1 MTSIRSAARKFVVD
15 AQVRFALW
23 VEPSALGLPNLR
35 VLMIFPGL
43 IALLFIVLVALGVSG
58 SSTGAYW
65 GVFGTGGPDPD
76 LLNGV
81 PRPIRSDEWLV
92 QSSWVVSQVQQGF
105 PVVNQTLPGGMDATV
120 QNDLP
125 SWDWSTLFRPHL
137 LGFLALP
144 LDQGMAIR
152 WWLPGFAVVVG
163 AYLFCVTMMPKRPV
177 SAALLALAVYYTP
190 IFQWWYMPT
199 TLWPAALAF
208 VAMAATIWCLRHP
221 SLRVRIAWSAVT
233 GYLAVTT
240 AMSIYAPFIV
250 PAALVILFFFVG
262 AWIGEARRQS
272 MGFRGSLRAVAP
284 LIIAAVGA
292 GVVLVVWIATRWSTI
307 RALFATV
314 YPGQRLEPT
323 GTVDAKRLIGLLGGP
338 FNELLAGDTSGAQG
352 ITLGPNQ
359 SEASS
364 VVLYALFFLIPLI
377 WIVAADWRRNRTI
390 NWIAVGVAS
399 CTVFVFAFLLIPGW
413 DPIAHLLLVDRSTEA
428 RMRLAFVM
436 LGIASIVVIVKRLD
450 RRDLEL
456 PSGVVWSSVA
466 VAAGS
471 IALVAAV
478 LTVRNPAALALA
490 TNWRITA
497 ILIVAAVFFV
507 LKRWVFVGSAF
518 ILIAALFV
526 GSGISPLYKGV
537 FDLNDTK
544 VGQAVRAIDDEKPG
558 TWVGIGSFV
567 PTAVL
572 VESGVRALNGVQT
585 YPPTEMWQ
593 MIDPEKRYE
602 NEWNRLANVGWD
614 VGVGE
619 PVVTNPVRDQ
629 IRVTLDPCSD
639 FAQKNVAYVLSE
651 VPLDEACAKPV
662 KTVEQG
668 PSSFTIYRVE

>member
-1 MTSIRSAARKFVVD
+1 
-15 AQVRFALW
+15 
-23 VEPSALGLPNLR
+23 
-35 VLMIFPGL
+35 
-43 IALLFIVLVALGVSG
+43 
-58 SSTGAYW
+58 
-65 GVFGTGGPDPD
+65 
-76 LLNGV
+76 
-81 PRPIRSDEWLV
+81 
-92 QSSWVVSQVQQGF
+92 
-105 PVVNQTLPGGMDATV
+105 
-120 QNDLP
+120 
-125 SWDWSTLFRPHL
+125 
-137 LGFLALP
+137 
-144 LDQGMAIR
+144 
-152 WWLPGFAVVVG
+152 
-163 AYLFCVTMMPKRPV
+163 
-177 SAALLALAVYYTP
+177 
-190 IFQWWYMPT
+190 
-199 TLWPAALAF
+199 
-208 VAMAATIWCLRHP
+208 
-221 SLRVRIAWSAVT
+221 
-233 GYLAVTT
+233 
-240 AMSIYAPFIV
+240 
-250 PAALVILFFFVG
+250 
-262 AWIGEARRQS
+262 
-272 MGFRGSLRAVAP
+272 
-284 LIIAAVGA
+284 
-292 GVVLVVWIATRWSTI
+292 
-307 RALFATV
+307 
-314 YPGQRLEPT
+314 
-323 GTVDAKRLIGLLGGP
+323 
-338 FNELLAGDTSGAQG
+338 
-352 ITLGPNQ
+352 
-359 SEASS
+359 
-364 VVLYALFFLIPLI
+364 
-377 WIVAADWRRNRTI
+377 
-390 NWIAVGVAS
+390 
-399 CTVFVFAFLLIPGW
+399 
-413 DPIAHLLLVDRSTEA
+413 
-428 RMRLAFVM
+428 MRLAFVM

-651 VPLDEACAKPV
+651 VPLDEACATPV